1 VFKSVEAVKQ
11 TPMKHMGLI
20 PARLSSERLKNKPL
34 QLVCGKPLCL
44 HVADRLINTGIF
56 DEIVVATDSEDVLG
70 LFKGHQAKAVM
81 TDKNHP
87 SGTDRIYEV
96 VKNQNM
102 TEPELKDTAIF
113 NIQGDEPL
121 LYKEDLLALKKV
133 MDEGAQMA
141 SLYEALESKDLE
153 NINKV
158 KVLLNKSSEAIY
170 FSRKSIPFSRVT
182 IDDSKFGL
190 DTKYIGKH
198 IGLYAYK
205 ASVLKDLCEQPE
217 GYFEAHEKLEQLR
230 ALEMGV
236 KIKMCV
242 TQNSY
247 MGVDTPEDLKKINE
261 LLSLKKTH

>member
-1 VFKSVEAVKQ
+1 
-11 TPMKHMGLI
+11 MGLI

-44 HVADRLINTGIF
+44 HVADSLITTEIF
-56 DEIVVATDSEDVLG
+56 DEIVVATDSEQVVD
-70 LFKGHQAKAVM
+70 LFKGHQAKVVM

-102 TEPELKDTAIF
+102 TELDLKQTVIF

-121 LYKEDLLALKKV
+121 LYKDDLLALKKV
-133 MDEGAQMA
+133 MNNGAQMA
-141 SLYEALESKDLE
+141 SLYESLDFEDLD

-158 KVLLNKSSEAIY
+158 KVLINDRSEAIY

-182 IDDSKFGL
+182 LEDSKLGL
-190 DTKYIGKH
+190 DTRYIGKH
-198 IGLYAYK
+198 IGLYAYT

-230 ALEMGV
+230 ALEMSI

-247 MGVDTPEDLKKINE
+247 MGVDTPEDLEKINK
-261 LLSLKKTH
+261 LLS